1 MKIRYDISR
10 FLWKMADFVY
20 PPTCPACHQLNTRF
34 CKDCLATVNLLTHS
48 FCLFCGA
55 PVPPGNIVC
64 VQCSTTPV
72 FVTNV
77 AAWGVY
83 EGPLRGAIH
92 ALKYK
97 SDLGLGD
104 FFSRFLIEILLLKQW
119 EFDLVI
125 PVPISKKHQK
135 ERSYNQSALLARP
148 IADFFG
154 VEYSSRSLARI
165 RDTGS
170 QINRNKEER
179 DIALNGAF
187 LGNPDKLKGRK
198 VLLVDDIITTGATVN
213 HCAEALIISGA
224 QEVKAISLARTMR
237 HGSPVT

>member
-1 MKIRYDISR
+1 MKIRYEISR

-20 PPTCPACHQLNTRF
+20 PPSCPACHKINTRF
-34 CKDCLATVNLLTHS
+34 CADCLASVKLIPYS
-48 FCLFCGA
+48 FCLFCGEQ
-55 PVPPGNIVC
+55 VSPGQHVC
-64 VQCSTTPV
+64 AQCSASPA
-72 FVTNV
+72 FIDDV

-83 EGPLRGAIH
+83 EGALREAIH

-104 FFSRFLIEILLLKQW
+104 FFSHFLIQMLEEKQW

-125 PVPISKKHQK
+125 PVPISKKHQR

-148 IADFFG
+148 IAEYFG
-154 VEYSSRSLARI
+154 VEYSSRSLTRI

-179 DIALNGAF
+179 DIALDGAF
-187 LGNPDKLKGRK
+187 LGNPDKLKEKK
-198 VLLVDDIITTGATVN
+198 VLLVDDIITTGATIN
-213 HCAEALIISGA
+213 HCAEALINSGA
-224 QEVKAISLARTMR
+224 LEVKAISLARTLR
-237 HGSPVT
+237 HGSPGS